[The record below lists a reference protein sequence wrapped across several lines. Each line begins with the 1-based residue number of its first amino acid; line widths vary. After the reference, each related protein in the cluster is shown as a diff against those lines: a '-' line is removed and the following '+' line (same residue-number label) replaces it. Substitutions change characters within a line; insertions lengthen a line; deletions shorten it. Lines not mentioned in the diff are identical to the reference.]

1 MDASPRGPNQPIN
14 TTLAGLRRVPMSA
27 IATGSIRTAVRLRT
41 AYSADAR
48 LNSGQASVHKDLRLC
63 DLCKELAFGTQRA
76 DRKNGSSYNSFAFS
90 MLCRQF
96 LERTSPR
103 EEILALTPRPEPI
116 ETEPLPP
123 LIVQENASCRTP
135 AP

>member
-1 MDASPRGPNQPIN
+1 MLSLRDA
-14 TTLAGLRRVPMSA
+14 LADISQQHL
-27 IATGSIRTAVRLRT
+27 
-41 AYSADAR
+41 
-48 LNSGQASVHKDLRLC
+48 ASVHKDLRLC